1 MSIMILNEIVVE
13 AEISTNENIFS
24 IRETANDWMSF
35 CLNEYELFKT
45 YDQYLL
51 TLTCIIACLKNN
63 KMEKSFDNLVNFIN
77 TLDHNLIQECMD
89 KISINL
95 NNEETV
101 NGDITENFECSDFYS
116 STFESS
122 NISIESNYEL
132 MKGEKMY
139 IGNVAQMRT
148 PFLDITNYSQNGLL
162 NRKRIRLVKNIDK
175 KRKISQ
181 IIKAKVNKNDIN
193 L

>member
-1 MSIMILNEIVVE
+1 
-13 AEISTNENIFS
+13 
-24 IRETANDWMSF
+24 
-35 CLNEYELFKT
+35 
-45 YDQYLL
+45 
-51 TLTCIIACLKNN
+51 
-63 KMEKSFDNLVNFIN
+63 
-77 TLDHNLIQECMD
+77 
-89 KISINL
+89 
-95 NNEETV
+95 
-101 NGDITENFECSDFYS
+101 
-116 STFESS
+116 
-122 NISIESNYEL
+122 